1 VMHLDKLDDPAAAQP
16 APTEPAPAAK
26 TRTPQNKSANSK

>member
-1 VMHLDKLDDPAAAQP
+1 MHLDKLDDPAAAQP
-16 APTEPAPAAK
+16 APAEPAPPVK